1 MKPEHPVAGND
12 QQGEPGSRFRTVAGV
27 TILFDQEG
35 FLWDA
40 SDWNEDVAGALAR
53 ESGIASLGEEHWKV
67 IKFFREFYRNNG
79 RAPLNRQLAKGTTM
93 SLLTIENL
101 FPGGI
106 KHGARR
112 IAGLPNPKAC
122 L

>member
-53 ESGIASLGEEHWKV
+53 ESGIVSLGDEPVSYTH
-67 IKFFREFYRNNG
+67 
-79 RAPLNRQLAKGTTM
+79 
-93 SLLTIENL
+93 LLYLI
-101 FPGGI
+101 
-106 KHGARR
+106 H
-112 IAGLPNPKAC
+112 
-122 L
+122 

>member
-1 MKPEHPVAGND
+1 M
-12 QQGEPGSRFRTVAGV
+12 TVSY
-27 TILFDQEG
+27 THLEG

-79 RAPLNRQLAKGTTM
+79 RAPLNRQLAKGTAM
-93 SLLTIENL
+93 SPVSYTHLDEYGRSPPSL
-101 FPGGI
+101 
-106 KHGARR
+106 RR
-112 IAGLPNPKAC
+112 
-122 L
+122 